1 MATEFDRIDRWFR
14 PLCADHAGALNL
26 TDDGAIVS
34 IESGLEVVVT
44 SDAMVESVHFLPQD
58 PPQDIGYKLLA
69 VNLSDLAAMGADP
82 LGYTLNIIVSSERI
96 GESWFEEF
104 SHGLGQ
110 AQERYGVTLL
120 GGDSVGSD
128 GPVTLSITA
137 MGVVPRGQ
145 ALTRRASSR
154 SDQIFV
160 TGTLGDA
167 AIGLAIAQGQFSDLD
182 PNDRAYV
189 LKRLRRPVPRVNV
202 GSRLRRIASAAIDI
216 SDGLVADLGHICGLS
231 ECGAIVRSDLLP
243 LSSVVRGLVHIDPDL
258 LPRLITH
265 GDDYELLFTASE
277 SMRSQIAR
285 IAAETDCSITEI
297 GSLQPEPTV
306 TVLDRNALPL
316 SFKQHG
322 WIHSFK

>member
-26 TDDGAIVS
+26 TDDGAVVS

-96 GESWFEEF
+96 GESWFEGF

-128 GPVTLSITA
+128 GPVALSITA
-137 MGVVPRGQ
+137 M
-145 ALTRRASSR
+145 
-154 SDQIFV
+154 
-160 TGTLGDA
+160 
-167 AIGLAIAQGQFSDLD
+167 
-182 PNDRAYV
+182 
-189 LKRLRRPVPRVNV
+189 
-202 GSRLRRIASAAIDI
+202 SA
-216 SDGLVADLGHICGLS
+216 G
-231 ECGAIVRSDLLP
+231 
-243 LSSVVRGLVHIDPDL
+243 
-258 LPRLITH
+258 
-265 GDDYELLFTASE
+265 
-277 SMRSQIAR
+277 
-285 IAAETDCSITEI
+285 
-297 GSLQPEPTV
+297 
-306 TVLDRNALPL
+306 
-316 SFKQHG
+316 
-322 WIHSFK
+322 